1 MYLRHLSLLDFRS
14 WPSAELALR
23 PGATALVGSNGQGK
37 TNLLEAVGYLST
49 LSSHRTGV
57 DAPLV
62 RAGAEAATV
71 RGAVVSD
78 GRELRLEVTITP
90 GRANKARINTTALPR
105 ARDLTGV
112 LRTVVFAPE
121 DLAIVRGDPTERR
134 RFLDDLLVTRS
145 PRFAGVRAD
154 YDRTL
159 KQRTTLL
166 KSALGARRGG
176 RTPDLSTLDV
186 WNDHLASHGAELTAS
201 RTALVADLAG
211 PAAGAYAALAPGAR
225 LGLAY
230 RPAAL
235 EHVETTAPDPGDAE
249 AYRALLLAAMA
260 AARPAELE
268 RGVSLVGPHRDDLV
282 LTLASSGAGELPVRG
297 YASHGESWSV
307 ALALRLG
314 SLELLRAD
322 GGEPVLLLDDVFAEL
337 DVARRDHLVGVAR
350 DSEQVL
356 VTAAVDADVPAGIA
370 GDRVDV
376 RDGVLTA
383 RPEPS

>member
-1 MYLRHLSLLDFRS
+1 MFVRHLSLLDFRS
-14 WPSAELALR
+14 WASADLALR
-23 PGATALVGSNGQGK
+23 PGATTLVGSNGQGK

-49 LSSHRTGV
+49 LSSHRTAV

-62 RAGAEAATV
+62 RAGAESATV
-71 RGAVVSD
+71 RGAVVSE
-78 GRELRLEVTITP
+78 GRELRLEVLVTP
-90 GRANKARINTTALPR
+90 GRANKARINATALPR
-105 ARDLTGV
+105 ARDLIGV
-112 LRTVVFAPE
+112 LQTVLFAPE

-134 RFLDDLLVTRS
+134 RFLDELLVTRT
-145 PRFAGVRAD
+145 PRLAGVRSD
-154 YDRTL
+154 YERTL

-166 KSALGARRGG
+166 KSASQARRGG

-186 WNDHLASHGAELTAS
+186 WNDHLARHGAELTAA
-201 RTALVADLAG
+201 RAALVASLAG
-211 PAAGAYAALAPGAR
+211 PAAAAYSALAPGAH

-230 RPAAL
+230 RMAAL
-235 EHVETTAPDPGDAE
+235 ERVETSAPEPGDVE
-249 AYRALLLAAMA
+249 ACRAVLLAAMT
-260 AARPAELE
+260 AARADELD
-268 RGVSLVGPHRDDLV
+268 RGVSLVGPHRDDL
-282 LTLASSGAGELPVRG
+282 LLSLGDLPVRG

-314 SLELLRAD
+314 SLDLLRSD

-356 VTAAVDADVPAGIA
+356 VTAAVDADVPAGLA

-376 RDGVLTA
+376 RAGSLSPRSADA
-383 RPEPS
+383 P

>member
-14 WPSAELALR
+14 WAGVDLALR

-37 TNLLEAVGYLST
+37 TNLVEAVGYLST
-49 LSSHRTGV
+49 LSSHRTAV

-78 GRELRLEVTITP
+78 GRELRLEVVITP
-90 GRANKARINTTALPR
+90 GRANKARINATALPR
-105 ARDLTGV
+105 ARELTGV
-112 LRTVVFAPE
+112 LQTVLFAPE

-134 RFLDDLLVTRS
+134 RFLDELLVTRH
-145 PRFAGVRAD
+145 PRLAGVRAD

-159 KQRTTLL
+159 KQRTALL
-166 KSALGARRGG
+166 KSASQARRGG
-176 RTPDLSTLDV
+176 RSPELSTLDV
-186 WNDHLASHGAELTAS
+186 WNDHLSRHGAELIAA
-201 RTALVADLAG
+201 RTALVTDLAG
-211 PAAGAYAALAPGAR
+211 PVAGAYAALAPTAR
-225 LGLAY
+225 VGLDY
-230 RPAAL
+230 RMAAL
-235 EHVETTAPDPGDAE
+235 EHLEVATPEAGDVEGCRE
-249 AYRALLLAAMA
+249 VLLAAMTA
-260 AARPAELE
+260 VRGQELE

-282 LTLASSGAGELPVRG
+282 LSLGDLPVRG

-314 SLELLRAD
+314 SLDLLRAD

-337 DVARRDHLVGVAR
+337 DVARRDHLVAVAR

-356 VTAAVDADVPAGIA
+356 VTAAVDADVPAGLA

-376 RDGVLTA
+376 RDGLATP
-383 RPEPS
+383 RPTPPGGDPA